1 MLVYVLFCSSRRR
14 HTRWALG
21 TGVQTCALPIS
32 GVDRPLEMVLLL
44 DGLRRRREFP
54 MLVIG
59 REAVVLEHLQQRIV
73 AADHPHVEILVPGH
87 RIVRDQALP
96 GLPRRA
102 DEILRIRIEDLAV
115 DFDATFG
122 GCAGRS
128 EERRVGKECVSTCRY
143 RW

>member
-1 MLVYVLFCSSRRR
+1 
-14 HTRWALG
+14 
-21 TGVQTCALPIS
+21 
-32 GVDRPLEMVLLL
+32 
-44 DGLRRRREFP
+44 

-122 GCAGRS
+122 GCAGGQGRAEENTS
-128 EERRVGKECVSTCRY
+128 ELQSLMRISYAVFCLKKKNTSA
-143 RW
+143 